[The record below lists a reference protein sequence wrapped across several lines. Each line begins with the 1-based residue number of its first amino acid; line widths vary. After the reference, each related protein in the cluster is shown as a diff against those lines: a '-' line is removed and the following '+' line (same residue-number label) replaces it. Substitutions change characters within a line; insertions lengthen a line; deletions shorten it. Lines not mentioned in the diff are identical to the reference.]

1 MEGFFALGAFGI
13 IIAIVW
19 TLLCLILFFKIW
31 GMTNDINTIK
41 NCLIHIAD
49 KLDSIDD
56 NRGNQSEAS
65 EYLEE
70 GDMVVNIETG
80 EELIVDQVFPD
91 GDVTCKKSN
100 GFGLRKVVKRSN
112 LKKIDNSDS

>member
-1 MEGFFALGAFGI
+1 MDGFFALGAFGV

-41 NCLIHIAD
+41 NCLFHIAD
-49 KLDSIDD
+49 KLDSTND
-56 NRGNQSEAS
+56 NKGNQSEAS

-91 GDVTCKKSN
+91 GDVTCKKGN
-100 GFGLRKVVKRSN
+100 GFGLRKVVKRNN
-112 LKKIDNSDS
+112 LKKIDKSDS